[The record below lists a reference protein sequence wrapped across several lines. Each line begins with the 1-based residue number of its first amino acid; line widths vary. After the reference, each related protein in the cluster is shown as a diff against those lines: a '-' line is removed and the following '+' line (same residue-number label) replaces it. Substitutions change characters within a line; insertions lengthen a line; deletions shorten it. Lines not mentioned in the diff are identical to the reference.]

1 MINSTIK
8 KWGNSLAVRIPRAY
22 ADELGFDENANVSL
36 EISDDRL
43 IIRRDETL
51 DDMLAQINDE
61 NKHTLADFGEPR
73 GREMI

>member
-43 IIRRDETL
+43 IIRREDTL

>member
-8 KWGNSLAVRIPRAY
+8 KWGNSLAVRIPTAY

-43 IIRRDETL
+43 IIRREDTL